1 MLLPQLCFN
10 RLRPVLFRRRCGSG
24 KYKIRQLPDALSRG
38 GAEDSTNVADDRNVK
53 SGTVTT
59 TVESGNGEGELAV
72 LIVNSWLGFIST
84 SHDNPS
90 YRSRN
95 ARRVEAPLETLH
107 VALGNRATFSSI
119 GLPPPIAQSHHVQ
132 RRSAFWRGP
141 CRLSCR
147 LHVP

>member
-72 LIVNSWLGFIST
+72 LIVNSWLGFITPAMMTHHTDLATHVGSKHHWKLST
-84 SHDNPS
+84 
-90 YRSRN
+90 
-95 ARRVEAPLETLH
+95 
-107 VALGNRATFSSI
+107 
-119 GLPPPIAQSHHVQ
+119 
-132 RRSAFWRGP
+132 
-141 CRLSCR
+141 
-147 LHVP
+147 